1 MSESGNQIIQLF
13 SEEKLREF
21 GGMSLS
27 ARLRWLEEANLFINR
42 TLGFERRARFDERF
56 RDFPPKSSNKG
67 SIR

>member
-1 MSESGNQIIQLF
+1 MTEQGNQIVQLF

-42 TLGFERRARFDERF
+42 TLGFERRGRFDERF
-56 RDFPPKSSNKG
+56 RDFPPKHDSEETA
-67 SIR
+67 